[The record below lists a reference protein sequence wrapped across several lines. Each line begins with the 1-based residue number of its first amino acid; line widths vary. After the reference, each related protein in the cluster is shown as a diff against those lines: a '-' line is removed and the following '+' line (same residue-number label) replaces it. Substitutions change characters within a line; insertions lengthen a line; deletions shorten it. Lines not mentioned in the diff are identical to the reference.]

1 MVFFFIFPK
10 QVFENRKQKLLLNIT
25 LDSTHM
31 QEVNLEILVVCLHY
45 QYHHLFLVPK
55 YDLLCT
61 MGFFFFFFFN
71 ILYKRWSTMLNSK
84 VEAIQ
89 SEQFE
94 FYIFEGTLF
103 F

>member
-1 MVFFFIFPK
+1 
-10 QVFENRKQKLLLNIT
+10 
-25 LDSTHM
+25 M

-55 YDLLCT
+55 DDLLCT
-61 MGFFFFFFFN
+61 MGFFFFFLNFYF
-71 ILYKRWSTMLNSK
+71 LYKIWSTMLNSK
-84 VEAIQ
+84 VGAIQ
-89 SEQFE
+89 SEQLV

>member
-1 MVFFFIFPK
+1 
-10 QVFENRKQKLLLNIT
+10 
-25 LDSTHM
+25 M

-55 YDLLCT
+55 DDLLCT
-61 MGFFFFFFFN
+61 MGFFFFFFLNFYL
-71 ILYKRWSTMLNSK
+71 LYKRWSTMLNSK
-84 VEAIQ
+84 VGAIQ
-89 SEQFE
+89 SEQLV

>member
-1 MVFFFIFPK
+1 
-10 QVFENRKQKLLLNIT
+10 
-25 LDSTHM
+25 M

-55 YDLLCT
+55 DDLLCT
-61 MGFFFFFFFN
+61 MGFFFFLNFYF
-71 ILYKRWSTMLNSK
+71 LYKRWSTMLNSK
-84 VEAIQ
+84 VGAIQ
-89 SEQFE
+89 SEQLV